1 MADPPSVAS
10 PSVVVQSTPVA
21 ESDSVS
27 TDSLVVGV
35 HMEEAGSLAGLSGGD
50 DNILDSFSLDS
61 ISTLFDVNIEQSTGN
76 VEQNITVQQSRSNVV
91 QSMAND
97 KDDKVNKP
105 STVEQNTVNVEQ
117 STSNILQSNNN
128 VEQSIDVVVLSLGLN
143 LYRPLKILLHKR
155 ILKK

>member
-21 ESDSVS
+21 DSDGVS

-35 HMEEAGSLAGLSGGD
+35 DMEEDGSLAGLSGGD
-50 DNILDSFSLDS
+50 DNILHSFSLDS
-61 ISTLFDVNIEQSTGN
+61 ISTLFDVNVEQSTGN
-76 VEQNITVQQSRSNVV
+76 VEQNITVQLSRSNVV
-91 QSMAND
+91 QSMAN
-97 KDDKVNKP
+97 DKVNKP

-117 STSNILQSNNN
+117 STSNILQSNKN
-128 VEQSIDVVVLSLGLN
+128 VKQNIDVVVLSLGLN
-143 LYRPLKILLHKR
+143 LYRPLNILLHKR

>member
-21 ESDSVS
+21 DSDSVS

-35 HMEEAGSLAGLSGGD
+35 HMEEDGSLAGLSGGD

-76 VEQNITVQQSRSNVV
+76 VEQNITEQQSRSNVV
-91 QSMAND
+91 QVWLMTKMTKLTNLA
-97 KDDKVNKP
+97 
-105 STVEQNTVNVEQ
+105 
-117 STSNILQSNNN
+117 L
-128 VEQSIDVVVLSLGLN
+128 LN
-143 LYRPLKILLHKR
+143 KILLM
-155 ILKK
+155 